1 MMSFRKKIFLFVF
14 SLVFVT
20 SVITYISVRYIAVT
34 YVENRVSNM
43 NAHSTQMI
51 ASEINKILRHYTQL
65 SRHFIDHYAQIKF
78 TDSDSLKQQG
88 MWIKKNFLPTN
99 FSFSVRYLTAHST
112 ILFFKENRQFQPSAL
127 DKEIF
132 QETIRKGISK
142 KIFFDKVRKDT
153 VISIALPF
161 KRQGKS
167 QSVLAFEFPTHSL
180 YNILKNGWRFDNTN
194 YAYLLNK
201 KRIIVSPLYSNPKAI
216 FRDTVELNI
225 VDENGNPVLKDGHSA
240 IYKNHSGILV
250 LGSIIPIPALDGW
263 LLNEIHYSK
272 MYEPIKKL
280 SLVLFWIFFVILV
293 VLVFA
298 IFYISNHISKP
309 IKMLKQDIQHIEN
322 GALDFKIKPMADDE
336 IGDLAR
342 SFDNMRINIQ
352 LTESRMKRYT
362 EELEEKVQERTR
374 QLDEKV
380 ELLEI
385 QKHETLELAN
395 QLEKIN
401 RTLLEEI
408 SEREKI
414 TAALKESEMRYRIVS
429 ELSSDYAYALL
440 VEENGNLKN
449 MWTAGAFEQM
459 TGYENK
465 FIEER
470 GGWEFLIHPDDMA
483 IALRQVGV
491 FLSGKPSVSE
501 YRIVTKSG
509 EIKWVRD
516 YGRPE
521 WDAELQRV
529 SYIYG
534 AIQDITQQ
542 RIAEDRLRQSEASYR
557 ELFDSTLD
565 AIYIQDKMGHFLAV
579 NHGAELM
586 YGYPKDFFIGKTPE
600 VISAPGKNDLDR
612 VAKLID
618 LAAKGEPQQF
628 EFWGK
633 RKNGEIF
640 PKEVRIHKGTYF
652 GKEVIVAFA
661 QDISKR
667 RENEQRL
674 RTLSQT
680 VEQSPVQVI
689 LTDKNKKIEYVN
701 KSFTEVTGYT
711 IEEVIGKTPDFL
723 RTEHEGPKVYEQ
735 LWWTIEKGQ
744 IWQGEIV
751 ALTKTGEKI
760 FEDVTASPL
769 FDEKGNITHFIA
781 FKMDITDR
789 KKLEDEFRQSQKM
802 EAIGRLAGG
811 VAHDFNNLLT
821 VIIGYSEL
829 MLAQISEKDPL
840 YNRIKQIDN
849 AGRRA
854 ESLTRQ
860 LLAFSRKQILQP
872 KVINLNQMIGDM
884 EKMLRRLIG
893 EHIELQTVLTDDLGN
908 MKADPGQIE
917 QVIMNLSINARDA
930 MPEGGDLTIATDAF
944 NYTSEKFEQ
953 QWEEMPFGSYIRL
966 NISDTGI
973 GMDKDVKSQIFEP
986 FFTTK
991 EKGKGTGLGLST
1003 VYGIIK
1009 QSKGYI
1015 FVNSEKGRGT
1025 TFQLFFPQVMDT
1037 EESESESIDKVSEL
1051 KGTET
1056 ILLVED
1062 EDSLRAL
1069 AIETLENAGYN
1080 VLTAEDGGQA
1090 VTAALN
1096 YNEPID
1102 LLLADVVMPKLS
1114 GKKLTKA
1121 IKKIHPEILVLYM
1134 SGYTDDA
1141 IVHHGVL
1148 DPNTEFLPKP
1158 FKPTALLM
1166 KIRSMLDNME
1176 N

>member
-1 MMSFRKKIFLFVF
+1 MAVS
-14 SLVFVT
+14 
-20 SVITYISVRYIAVT
+20 YIEERLG
-34 YVENRVSNM
+34 RVNER
-43 NAHSTQMI
+43 STQMI
-51 ASEINKILRHYTQL
+51 STEINQLVNRLEFISNHIFRRQLEEVMLNPDSEQIFWKRAAASIRRVPQLRAVGLIAPDYKIIWKNKLLKKSVSAVDTLIYSKAGQQGIYKKIY
-65 SRHFIDHYAQIKF
+65 F
-78 TDSDSLKQQG
+78 DSLVQ
-88 MWIKKNFLPTN
+88 
-99 FSFSVRYLTAHST
+99 
-112 ILFFKENRQFQPSAL
+112 
-127 DKEIF
+127 
-132 QETIRKGISK
+132 
-142 KIFFDKVRKDT
+142 DT
-153 VISIALPF
+153 VLCIALKDIKNTSASGVVSF
-161 KRQGKS
+161 YFSAGRI
-167 QSVLAFEFPTHSL
+167 FEL
-180 YNILKNGWRFDNTN
+180 LQNGWRFDTDGSAYLVDSNGTILSNLESLSKTGNTTRVSTSIKDRDGNPVPLNGHTAIYTN
-194 YAYLLNK
+194 YAGQRVIGGIMPIQSLNGWLFNEIKYSKIFEPVGLL
-201 KRIIVSPLYSNPKAI
+201 SNLLLWM
-216 FRDTVELNI
+216 FL
-225 VDENGNPVLKDGHSA
+225 LLL
-240 IYKNHSGILV
+240 LV
-250 LGSIIPIPALDGW
+250 LGFSI
-263 LLNEIHYSK
+263 Y
-272 MYEPIKKL
+272 
-280 SLVLFWIFFVILV
+280 
-293 VLVFA
+293 
-298 IFYISNHISKP
+298 YISSRITKP
-309 IKMLKQDIQHIEN
+309 IKELKAGVLRIEN
-322 GALDFKIKPMADDE
+322 GELDFKIESMANDE

-342 SFDNMRINIQ
+342 SFDKMRINIMDK
-352 LTESRMKRYT
+352 ESHLRHYAA
-362 EELEEKVQERTR
+362 ELEEKVRERTR
-374 QLDEKV
+374 QLDEKI
-380 ELLEI
+380 ELLEM

-395 QLEKIN
+395 QLENIN
-401 RTLLEEI
+401 RTLQEEI

-440 VEENGNLKN
+440 VEENGSLKN

-465 FIEER
+465 FIEEK

-509 EIKWVRD
+509 EIRWVRD

-521 WDAELQRV
+521 WDAGLQRV

-565 AIYIQDKMGHFLAV
+565 AIYIQDKSGTFLAV

-586 YGYPKDFFIGKTPE
+586 YGYPKEFFIGKTPE
-600 VISAPGKNDLDR
+600 VIAAPGKNDLDQL
-612 VAKLID
+612 VKLIE
-618 LAAKGEPQQF
+618 LAAKGEPQRF
-628 EFWGK
+628 EFWGM
-633 RKNGEIF
+633 RKNGEVF
-640 PKEVRIHKGTYF
+640 PKEVRIHKGNYF
-652 GKEVIVAFA
+652 GQEVIVAFA

-680 VEQSPVQVI
+680 VEQSPVQVV
-689 LTDKNKKIEYVN
+689 LTNVNKEIEYVN
-701 KSFTEVTGYT
+701 KSFTDVTGFT
-711 IEEVIGKTPDFL
+711 PEEVIGKTPDFL
-723 RTEHEGPKVYEQ
+723 RTEHEGPKVYGQ
-735 LWWTIEKGQ
+735 LWKAIEKGN
-744 IWQGEIV
+744 IWQGELV
-751 ALTKTGEKI
+751 SQTKTGKKI
-760 FEDVTASPL
+760 YEDVTASPL
-769 FDEKGNITHFIA
+769 FDEKGNISHYIA
-781 FKMDITDR
+781 FKIEITER
-789 KKLEDEFRQSQKM
+789 KKLEEEFRQSQKM

-840 YNRIKQIDN
+840 YNRIKQIDK

-872 KVINLNQMIGDM
+872 KVLNLNQMIGDM

-893 EHIELQTVLTDDLGN
+893 EHIELQTVLSDDLGN
-908 MKADPGQIE
+908 IKADPGQIE

-930 MPEGGDLTIATDAF
+930 MPEGGDLTIATDEF
-944 NYTSEKFEQ
+944 SYTKENFEEE
-953 QWEEMPFGSYIRL
+953 WEEMPFGSYIRL

-973 GMDKDVKSQIFEP
+973 GMDEDVKSQIFEP

-1015 FVNSEKGRGT
+1015 FVSSEKGRGT
-1025 TFQLFFPQVMDT
+1025 TFQLFFPHVLDAEET
-1037 EESESESIDKVSEL
+1037 ETESIELVSEL
-1051 KGTET
+1051 QGTET

-1080 VLTAEDGGQA
+1080 VLTAEDGEQA
-1090 VTAALN
+1090 VTVALN
-1096 YNEPID
+1096 YNEPIN

-1121 IKKIHPEILVLYM
+1121 INKIHPEILVLYM

-1158 FKPTALLM
+1158 FKPTTLLK
-1166 KIRSMLDNME
+1166 KIRSMLDNAPD
-1176 N
+1176 